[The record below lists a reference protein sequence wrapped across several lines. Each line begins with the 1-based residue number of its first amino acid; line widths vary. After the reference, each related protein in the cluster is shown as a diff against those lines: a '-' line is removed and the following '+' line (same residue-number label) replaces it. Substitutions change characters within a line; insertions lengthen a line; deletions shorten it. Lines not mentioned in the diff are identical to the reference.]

1 MTFFT
6 SINGIG
12 IKTAETVIRYFTDKD
27 FIDNAENLFKAGL
40 NSSYKITDERINNS
54 MEKQVWCITGSF
66 VNYKPRS
73 LAGKEIEIRGGRTV
87 SSITGKTT
95 HLLAGESA
103 GSKLKK
109 SRTDRY

>member
-1 MTFFT
+1 
-6 SINGIG
+6 
-12 IKTAETVIRYFTDKD
+12 
-27 FIDNAENLFKAGL
+27 
-40 NSSYKITDERINNS
+40 

-109 SRTDRY
+109 AEQTGIKIVNEEDFLELLKNS